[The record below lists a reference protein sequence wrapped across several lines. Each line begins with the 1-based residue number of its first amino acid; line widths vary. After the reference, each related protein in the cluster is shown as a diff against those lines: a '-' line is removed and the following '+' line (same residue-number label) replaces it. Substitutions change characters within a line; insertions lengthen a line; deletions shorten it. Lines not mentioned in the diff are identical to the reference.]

1 MNCPRC
7 ESDQV
12 RIMAIAPVDH
22 AWEVYVC
29 DKCCYSWRS
38 TEEIHILDK
47 FKLDDEKI
55 KNMQVIPPIPPL
67 DK

>member
-1 MNCPRC
+1 MKCPRC
-7 ESDQV
+7 DSEQIRV
-12 RIMAIAPVDH
+12 MATAPVDN

-38 TEEIHILDK
+38 TECINVIDK

-55 KNMQVIPPIPPL
+55 KNMQMIPPIPPL
-67 DK
+67 E

>member
-7 ESDQV
+7 ESEKI
-12 RIMAIAPVDH
+12 RIMTKSPVEG
-22 AWEVYVC
+22 AWEIYVC

-38 TEEIHILDK
+38 TEKIEISDI

-55 KNMQVIPPIPPL
+55 ARMGVVPPIPAL
-67 DK
+67 KK